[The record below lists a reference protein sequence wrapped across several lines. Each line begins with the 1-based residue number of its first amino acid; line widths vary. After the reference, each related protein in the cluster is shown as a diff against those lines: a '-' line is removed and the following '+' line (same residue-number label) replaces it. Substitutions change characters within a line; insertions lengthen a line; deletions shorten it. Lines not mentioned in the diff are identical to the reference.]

1 MFALGEILTQQ
12 RDKVYPFK
20 TGQDTYGVYNQ

>member
-1 MFALGEILTQQ
+1 MFALGEILTRE
-12 RDKVYPFK
+12 RDKVYLFK